1 MRKFTKEI
9 SMLIAAV
16 TAGSMSG
23 ATVNAVTEADAAKAV
38 EPEYKMAA
46 APGMTIPDENLDN
59 CEDCEDLLPTV
70 GEEAPPDY
78 TEPEGTPIKMA
89 GEATVPDYT
98 EPEEN
103 VMQMQG
109 QATVPDYTEPEQEW
123 ESMVGDVAPPDYT
136 ESEKEPE
143 PLMGDVAIPDYTEP
157 EKEPEPVMGGFPT
170 PDYTKQEVTLPPED
184 GVATLPDY
192 TEPDETLPPEEG
204 EAMPP
209 DFTEPEDIL
218 MPTTGV
224 MPAINPGDANE
235 DGIFDVTDLTQ
246 FSLYLLGDT
255 KMTYSGELNADMDGD
270 GELTLAD
277 LATMKQKLSKKDNNQ
292 K

>member
-23 ATVNAVTEADAAKAV
+23 AAVNAVTEADAATAL

-59 CEDCEDLLPTV
+59 CDDCEDLLPTV

-78 TEPEGTPIKMA
+78 TEPEGTPIKLA
-89 GEATVPDYT
+89 GAATVPDYT

-103 VMQMQG
+103 VMKMQG
-109 QATVPDYTEPEQEW
+109 QATVPDYTEPEE
-123 ESMVGDVAPPDYT
+123 
-136 ESEKEPE
+136 EPE
-143 PLMGDVAIPDYTEP
+143 PLMGDVAPPDYTEP

-209 DFTEPEDIL
+209 DFTVPEDNL
-218 MPTTGV
+218 MPTSGV
-224 MPAINPGDANE
+224 MPAINPGDTNE

-277 LATMKQKLSKKDNNQ
+277 LATMKQKL
-292 K
+292 

>member
-23 ATVNAVTEADAAKAV
+23 AAVNAVTEADAAEAL

-59 CEDCEDLLPTV
+59 CDDCEDLLPTV

-78 TEPEGTPIKMA
+78 TEPEGTPIKLA
-89 GEATVPDYT
+89 GAATVPDYT

-103 VMQMQG
+103 VMKMQG
-109 QATVPDYTEPEQEW
+109 QATVPDYTEPEE
-123 ESMVGDVAPPDYT
+123 
-136 ESEKEPE
+136 EPE
-143 PLMGDVAIPDYTEP
+143 PLMGDVAPPDYTEP

-209 DFTEPEDIL
+209 DFTVPEDNL
-218 MPTTGV
+218 MPTSGV
-224 MPAINPGDANE
+224 MPAINPGDTNE

-277 LATMKQKLSKKDNNQ
+277 LATMKQKLSKKDNN
-292 K
+292 KK

>member
-23 ATVNAVTEADAAKAV
+23 AAVNAVTEADAANAL

-59 CEDCEDLLPTV
+59 CDDCEDLLPTV

-78 TEPEGTPIKMA
+78 TEPEGTPIKLA
-89 GEATVPDYT
+89 GAATVPDYT

-109 QATVPDYTEPEQEW
+109 QATVPDYTEPEE
-123 ESMVGDVAPPDYT
+123 
-136 ESEKEPE
+136 EPE
-143 PLMGDVAIPDYTEP
+143 PLMGDVAPPDYTEP

-209 DFTEPEDIL
+209 DFTVPEDNL
-218 MPTTGV
+218 MPTSGV
-224 MPAINPGDANE
+224 MPAINPGDTNE

-277 LATMKQKLSKKDNNQ
+277 LATMKQNFRRKMSVISDHT
-292 K
+292 

>member
-23 ATVNAVTEADAAKAV
+23 ATVNAVTEADAAEAL

-59 CEDCEDLLPTV
+59 CDDCEDLLPTV

-78 TEPEGTPIKMA
+78 TEPEGTPIKLA

-123 ESMVGDVAPPDYT
+123 ESMMGDVAP
-136 ESEKEPE
+136 
-143 PLMGDVAIPDYTEP
+143 PDYTEP

-192 TEPDETLPPEEG
+192 TEP
-204 EAMPP
+204 
-209 DFTEPEDIL
+209 EDDM
-218 MPTTGV
+218 MPTAGI
-224 MPAINPGDANE
+224 MPAINPGDTNE

-255 KMTYSGELNADMDGD
+255 KMSYSGELNADMDGD

>member
-78 TEPEGTPIKMA
+78 TEPEGTPIRLA

-98 EPEEN
+98 EMEEN

-109 QATVPDYTEPEQEW
+109 QATVPDYTEPE
-123 ESMVGDVAPPDYT
+123 A
-136 ESEKEPE
+136 EPE
-143 PLMGDVAIPDYTEP
+143 PLMGDVAPPDYTEP

-209 DFTEPEDIL
+209 DFTEPEDVL

-235 DGIFDVTDLTQ
+235 DGIFDVTDLTE

-255 KMTYSGELNADMDGD
+255 KMTYFGELNADMDED

>member
-23 ATVNAVTEADAAKAV
+23 AAVNAVPEADAAKAV

-192 TEPDETLPPEEG
+192 TEP
-204 EAMPP
+204 
-209 DFTEPEDIL
+209 EDDM
-218 MPTTGV
+218 MPTAGI
-224 MPAINPGDANE
+224 MPAINPGDTNE

-255 KMTYSGELNADMDGD
+255 KMSYSGELNADMDGD

-277 LATMKQKLSKKDNNQ
+277 LATMKQKLSKKDNN
-292 K
+292 KK